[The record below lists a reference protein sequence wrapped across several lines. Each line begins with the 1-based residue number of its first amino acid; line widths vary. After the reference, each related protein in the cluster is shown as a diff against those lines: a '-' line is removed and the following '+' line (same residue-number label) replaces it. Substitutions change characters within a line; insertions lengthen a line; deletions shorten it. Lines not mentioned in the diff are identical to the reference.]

1 MTDPYPP
8 ARETS
13 LAERKRQLVRDE
25 LAEAALK
32 LLASQGFEDTTI
44 DQMVA
49 AAGVSQRTFFRY
61 FGSKEDVVVY
71 SLADT
76 GAQLCAALTARP
88 ADEPPAVA
96 LRAAISVFITLCL
109 EHPAKSLRLARV
121 MLATPSLLGR
131 YLERQ
136 AEWRRDIAVELGRRL
151 GLDPA
156 DDLRPELAAGV
167 ALTAFDVALR
177 RWAASDGT
185 EDLDP
190 LTDQTFAIVADTLN
204 AGLR

>member
-1 MTDPYPP
+1 VTDPYPP

-25 LAEAALK
+25 LADAALK
-32 LLASQGFEDTTI
+32 LLTYQGFEETTI

-61 FGSKEDVVVY
+61 FGSKEDVVVH

-88 ADEPPAVA
+88 AGEPPAVA
-96 LRAAISVFITLCL
+96 LRAAVSVFIALCR
-109 EHPAKSLRLARV
+109 EHPEKALRLTRV
-121 MLATPSLLGR
+121 VLDTPSLLGR

-136 AEWRRDIAVELGRRL
+136 AQWRRDIATELGRRL

-156 DDLRPELAAGV
+156 RDLRPELAAGV
-167 ALTAFDVALR
+167 ALTAFDTVLR
-177 RWAASDGT
+177 RWVASDGA
-185 EDLDP
+185 EDLDV
-190 LTDQTFAIVADTLN
+190 LTDEAFALVVDTLT
-204 AGLR
+204 AGQR